1 MIKIEKIIDIE
12 LNRLLQHFQE
22 CMDYVTNL
30 EYPIKLHGYGYFLR
44 LALNTLQNDDLEYIK
59 SRLKNNKDLERN
71 EGGYSIENMGDKN
84 PKIALNKIINHLLL
98 NRFKT
103 KKINSLLSS
112 SSTNFSLI
120 ADRNDVDFLKSTIR
134 NVKVQILTNQELKK
148 KLKLNEIKNNT
159 IVFYSFNGLKDF
171 DCVYN
176 LQQAVLLVIFE
187 QEAELYEKQLQLY
200 KEKLE
205 NEISSNNRYDLCEI
219 KYIPIIEQPIKVN
232 PTLGSIITRLDERSG
247 MAYDGY
253 KNESDSLLDELEEQ
267 INYKLKFSNGSS
279 VEMESNETVFDDKGN
294 LIKGYKLRVGDK
306 IRIYPKEQLAE
317 NLLQIAIESEP
328 EIFGQ
333 VEIHAK
339 LWLDTLKYL
348 DKKYLTREQLYSKL
362 KEKGLRVLP
371 QTVDAYFKGCRK
383 YPMFNRDLKAII
395 QLSNNEELINK
406 IPYILK
412 SKRLY
417 ISTMIALG
425 RGIKQ
430 ELKQFLK
437 ENIIGE
443 LLIKRSFTKATLQ
456 KFIEEQMPLVIIKD
470 IQTISYEQEQ

>member
-12 LNRLLQHFQE
+12 LNRLLQDFQE
-22 CMDYVTNL
+22 CMDYVSNL
-30 EYPIKLHGYGYFLR
+30 EYPIKLHSYGYFLR
-44 LALNTLQNDDLEYIK
+44 LALNTLQNEEFEYVK

-71 EGGYSIENMGDKN
+71 DGGYSIEYMGEKN
-84 PKIALNKIINHLLL
+84 PKTALNEIVNYLLQ

-134 NVKVQILTNQELKK
+134 NLKVQILTNQELKK

-171 DCVYN
+171 DFVYN
-176 LQQAVLLVIFE
+176 LQQVVLLVIFE

-205 NEISSNNRYDLCEI
+205 NEISSNNRFDLCEI

-232 PTLGSIITRLDERSG
+232 PTLESIITRLDELSW

-294 LIKGYKLRVGDK
+294 LLKGYKLRVGDK

-328 EIFGQ
+328 EIFGK
-333 VEIHAK
+333 VETHAK
-339 LWLDTLKYL
+339 LWLDTLKFL

-395 QLSNNEELINK
+395 QLSNNEELINQ

>member
-1 MIKIEKIIDIE
+1 MIKIEEIIDIE
-12 LNRLLQHFQE
+12 LNRLLQDFQE
-22 CMDYVTNL
+22 CMDYLSNL
-30 EYPIKLHGYGYFLR
+30 EYPIKLHSYGYFLR
-44 LALNTLQNDDLEYIK
+44 LALNTLQNEELEYIK

-171 DCVYN
+171 DFVYN

-200 KEKLE
+200 KDKLE

-395 QLSNNEELINK
+395 QLSNNEELANK

>member
-171 DCVYN
+171 DFVYN

-339 LWLDTLKYL
+339 L
-348 DKKYLTREQLYSKL
+348 LYSKL

>member
-171 DCVYN
+171 DFVYN